1 MKNKNMKVSESSFR
15 FTVSLALK
23 NLTRQKRR
31 NAILAIA
38 IAFGFLV
45 VTTVDGLVTGM
56 VKNLE
61 NQVTQMFGGTVLIQG
76 IEIIPAADENK
87 NPSFAA
93 VVRDADYIRNLVKNN
108 VKDYESFSCYS
119 FTNGQLIF
127 EGKKSISTMYGRDL
141 TEKAFVEN
149 LQFASGGA
157 ENFGMY
163 NPLIISEKTA
173 EAMNI
178 QVGDSITF
186 SCQTI
191 YGQNNVDDF
200 TVAGIIKSNSFL
212 SSMQT
217 YTDINVLNKLIGI
230 PEASFSTF
238 TINLKNKNKQT
249 KVANKVEALIRR
261 DGVQVTSR
269 VEAMKTNPTNVGKG
283 IEKQIDPKKNTWDG
297 TKYAVETLYDE
308 VPAIKTVLSIVHTVT
323 TIILLVILF
332 IVMVGV
338 SNTYRMVLYER
349 IREIGTMR
357 SLGMDRKR
365 TRSVFTAEAVILC
378 LIGAVSGFIL
388 SIITMAVVH
397 LIPVSIDSLSF
408 FLNNGHF
415 TFSLSVGTIVTQY
428 ILLVLFTIVAV
439 SGSAKKAARLNPAEA
454 LRSIK

>member
-1 MKNKNMKVSESSFR
+1 MSRKHTNVADSTLKL
-15 FTVSLALK
+15 TVSLALK

-56 VKNLE
+56 VSNLE
-61 NQVTQMFGGTVLIQG
+61 NQITQLLGGTVLIQG
-76 IEIIPAADENK
+76 LEIVQSDSESKKPTAE
-87 NPSFAA
+87 A
-93 VVRDADYIRNLVKNN
+93 VVRDTGYIKNLVEKNI
-108 VKDYESFSCYS
+108 KDYESISCYS
-119 FTNGQLIF
+119 FRGGQLIF
-127 EGKKSISTMYGRDL
+127 EGKKALSTMYGRDF
-141 TEKAFVEN
+141 TEKSFVDS
-149 LQFASGGA
+149 LYFTAGGP
-157 ENFGMY
+157 ENFSMP
-163 NPLIISEKTA
+163 NALIISEKTA
-173 EAMNI
+173 DSMNLA
-178 QVGDSITF
+178 VGDTLTF
-186 SCQTI
+186 TCNTI
-191 YGQNNVDDF
+191 YGQNTVDDF
-200 TVAGIIKSNSFL
+200 TVAAIIKSNSFL
-212 SSMQT
+212 SSMQV
-217 YTDINVLNKLIGI
+217 YTDIANLNKLSGI
-230 PEASFSTF
+230 PEAGFSTF
-238 TINLKNKNKQT
+238 TVNLRNKKDQA
-249 KVANKVEALIRR
+249 KVANKIEALIRA

-269 VEAMKTNPTNVGKG
+269 LEAMKTNPTNVGKG
-283 IEKQIDPKKNTWDG
+283 IEKQIDPKKQTWEG

-323 TIILLVILF
+323 TVILLVILF

-378 LIGAVSGFIL
+378 LIGAVSGFVL
-388 SIITMAVVH
+388 SLIVMSVIH

-415 TFSLSVGTIVTQY
+415 SFTLSAGTVVTQY
-428 ILLVLFTIVAV
+428 VLLVLFTIVAV

-454 LRSIK
+454 LRAIK

>member
-1 MKNKNMKVSESSFR
+1 
-15 FTVSLALK
+15 
-23 NLTRQKRR
+23 LTRQKRR
-31 NAILAIA
+31 NAVLAIA
-38 IAFGFLV
+38 IAFGFFV

-61 NQVTQMFGGTVLIQG
+61 NQITQMMGGTVLIQG
-76 IEIIPAADENK
+76 IEIVRYDDENK
-87 NPSFAA
+87 KPSSAA
-93 VVRDADYIRNLVKNN
+93 VVRDSDYIRNLVEEN
-108 VKDYESFSCYS
+108 VKDYESFSYYS
-119 FTNGQLIF
+119 IIPGQMIF
-127 EGKKSISTMYGRDL
+127 EGKKSLSTMYGRNL
-141 TEKAFVEN
+141 TEKTFVES
-149 LQFASGGA
+149 LQFASGGP

-163 NPLIISEKTA
+163 NPLIISDKTA

-178 QVGDSITF
+178 AVGDLVTF
-186 SCQTI
+186 SCETI

-217 YTDINVLNKLIGI
+217 YTDIGVLNKLIEI
-230 PEASFSTF
+230 PEASYSTF
-238 TINLKNKNKQT
+238 TVNLKNKNRQT
-249 KVANKVEALIRR
+249 KVANMIEELIRK
-261 DGVQVTSR
+261 DGVNVTSR
-269 VEAMKTNPTNVGKG
+269 LEAMKTNPANVGKG
-283 IEKQIDPKKNTWDG
+283 IEKQVDPKNFDWEG

-323 TIILLVILF
+323 TVILLVILF

-365 TRSVFTAEAVILC
+365 TRKVFTAEAVILC
-378 LIGAVSGFIL
+378 LIGAVSGLIL
-388 SIITMAVVH
+388 SVIAMAIIH
-397 LIPVSIDSLSF
+397 LIPVNIESLSF

-415 TFSLSVGTIVTQY
+415 TFTLSFGTVVTQY
-428 ILLVLFTIVAV
+428 ILLVLFTIIAV
-439 SGSAKKAARLNPAEA
+439 SGSARKAAKLNPAEA

>member
-1 MKNKNMKVSESSFR
+1 MKTKHISDSSFR
-15 FTVSLALK
+15 LTASLALK

-31 NAILAIA
+31 NAVLAIA
-38 IAFGFLV
+38 IAFGFFV

-61 NQVTQMFGGTVLIQG
+61 NQITQMMGGTVLIQG
-76 IEIIPAADENK
+76 IEIVRYDDENK
-87 NPSFAA
+87 KPSIAA
-93 VVRDADYIRNLVKNN
+93 VVRDSDYIRNLVEKN
-108 VKDYESFSCYS
+108 VKDYDSFSCYS
-119 FTNGQLIF
+119 IIPGQMIF
-127 EGKKSISTMYGRDL
+127 EGKKSLSTMYGRNL
-141 TEKAFVEN
+141 TEKTFVES
-149 LQFASGGA
+149 LQFASGGP

-163 NPLIISEKTA
+163 NPLIISDKTA

-178 QVGDSITF
+178 AVGDLVTF
-186 SCQTI
+186 SCETI

-217 YTDINVLNKLIGI
+217 YTDIAVLNKLIEI
-230 PEASFSTF
+230 PEASYSTF
-238 TINLKNKNKQT
+238 TVNLKNKNKQT
-249 KVANKVEALIRR
+249 KVANMIEELIRK
-261 DGVQVTSR
+261 DGVNVTSR
-269 VEAMKTNPTNVGKG
+269 LEAMKTNPANVGKG
-283 IEKQIDPKKNTWDG
+283 IEKQVDPKNFDWEG

-323 TIILLVILF
+323 TVILLVILF

-365 TRSVFTAEAVILC
+365 TRKVFTAEAVILC
-378 LIGAVSGFIL
+378 LIGAVSGLIL
-388 SIITMAVVH
+388 SVIAMAIIH
-397 LIPVSIDSLSF
+397 LIPVNIESLSF

-415 TFSLSVGTIVTQY
+415 TFTLSFGTVVTQY
-428 ILLVLFTIVAV
+428 ILLVLFTIIAV
-439 SGSAKKAARLNPAEA
+439 SGSARKAAKLNPAEA